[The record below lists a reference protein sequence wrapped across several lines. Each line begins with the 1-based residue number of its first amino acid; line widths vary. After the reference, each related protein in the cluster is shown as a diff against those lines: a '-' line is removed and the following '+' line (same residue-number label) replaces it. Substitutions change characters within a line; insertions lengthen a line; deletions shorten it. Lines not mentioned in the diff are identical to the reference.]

1 MQTQGAGKQDRRKFV
16 ARQAART
23 RAEGCRDAH
32 RLCAACERVCLT
44 GLELE
49 KAVRCDA
56 GRKVGEA
63 DLLLAIRGCSSL
75 LA

>member
-1 MQTQGAGKQDRRKFV
+1 M
-16 ARQAART
+16 
-23 RAEGCRDAH
+23 
-32 RLCAACERVCLT
+32 CAACERVCLT